1 MLSVKSTVVIA
12 TCTAG
17 AAALAYWW
25 IYNRRDQDPCQDD
38 KESTDAEISKEVE
51 IVEDIA
57 LEVKEDVQEVNEE
70 GVISEKD
77 EGDDVEMEEEDE
89 EDGGMSRGS
98 SMLSL
103 STSSTLGNREK
114 KVGSMCLI
122 AEEDEDD
129 AEDEES
135 EGEILE
141 VKMVCSEADDEEETN
156 EKNKV
161 EVLQQEPRKVSQGR
175 VFPPPPPRQMTYQEY
190 RAAAI
195 QAEWQEALA
204 YAMRIPDFEL

>member
-25 IYNRRDQDPCQDD
+25 IYHRRDQEPCQDE
-38 KESTDAEISKEVE
+38 KESTEESKEVE
-51 IVEDIA
+51 IVEEIA
-57 LEVKEDVQEVNEE
+57 LEVKVDVQEVKEE
-70 GVISEKD
+70 GVISEKE
-77 EGDDVEMEEEDE
+77 EGGDVEMEEEDE
-89 EDGGMSRGS
+89 EDGGMSRGT

-114 KVGSMCLI
+114 KVGSLGLI
-122 AEEDEDD
+122 TEEDEED
-129 AEDEES
+129 AEDEAS

-156 EKNKV
+156 EGKKV
-161 EVLQQEPRKVSQGR
+161 EVLQEEPRKVSQGR
-175 VFPPPPPRQMTYQEY
+175 VFPPPPPRQMTYQEF
-190 RAAAI
+190 RTAAI
-195 QAEWQEALA
+195 EAEWQEALA